1 MAQGTSGVAGDQGSG
16 SSAHWYKLTPD
27 SRGSYANGTW
37 TKLADMH
44 HERLYY
50 ASAVLRDGR
59 VFVAGGEYTEA
70 GYVDTNTAEIYDPV
84 KDSWTEIP
92 GPGWSTIGDAPTKT
106 LADGTVLLG
115 RINGYET
122 ALYNPV
128 TNTWAAGANDLG
140 GCDEAS
146 WTLLPDQSV
155 LTIDINYSPKAERY
169 LPSSGVWVA
178 AGQTPVSLVTG
189 NEIGPAVLMPGG
201 QCLYVG
207 ATGHTAVYTLPSSPS
222 GPGTWVAGP
231 DFPTDGGGN
240 QLEAKDAPGC
250 LLVNGKVLC
259 VVAPHGDS
267 DGGYPHGQRFFEYA
281 PDPSGISG
289 GSLAAAPDSGLN
301 SANMPAF
308 TGRFLA
314 LPSGQALYS
323 NFNSELVVYTPDS
336 GPNPAW
342 KPAVSGVAAQADGS
356 YRVSGT
362 QFNGLSEGSGYGD
375 DAAQSTNYPLVRL
388 TSGAGVVSYARTFNH
403 STMAV
408 ATGGLPVATSFTVPA
423 GLAPG
428 AYQLQVVANG
438 ISSDPVSFTV
448 PAATSAVFAG
458 ADTTTQGNWK
468 GLYGA
473 DGYDLS
479 QDTGANNPALPA
491 YAAVALSGPTAPN
504 GDYTWAATTA
514 DPRGLLKAAPGTADR
529 LGACWYSRGPSNDFD
544 VDVSLTDGRAHR
556 VSLYC
561 LDWDGRGRVDAVT
574 VRDAATG
581 ATLDAQAAGAAATG
595 GGAYLTWAVR
605 GHVVFHVASGN
616 NHNAILSAL
625 FFDPAR

>member
-1 MAQGTSGVAGDQGSG
+1 MCITHSYFPSLLTSCRVGVGLALGLLVGLACPAQATGSWTPLSAQAPDAIGTTMLLTDGTVMAQGTTGAAGANGSG

-27 SRGSYANGTW
+27 AHGSYANGTW

-84 KDSWTEIP
+84 KDAWTEISSP
-92 GPGWSTIGDAPTKT
+92 AGWANIGDAPTKM

-128 TNTWAAGANDLG
+128 TNTWAAGANNLG

-146 WTLLPDQSV
+146 WTLLPDQSI
-155 LTIDINYSPKAERY
+155 LTVDINSSPNAERY
-169 LPSSGVWVA
+169 LPSSGIWVA
-178 AGQTPVSLVTG
+178 AGQTPVSLVAG
-189 NEIGPAVLMPGG
+189 SEIGPAVLMPSG

-207 ATGHTAVYTLPSSPS
+207 ATGHTAVYTLASS
-222 GPGTWVAGP
+222 GAGTWAAGP
-231 DFPTDGGGN
+231 DFPTDSSGN

-259 VVAPHGDS
+259 VVAPHGTS
-267 DGGYPHGQRFFEYA
+267 DGGYPFGQRFFEYTS
-281 PDPSGISG
+281 DPSGLSG

-314 LPSGQALYS
+314 LPSGEALYS
-323 NFNSELVVYTPDS
+323 NFNSELMVYTPDS

-342 KPAVSGVAAQADGS
+342 KPAISGVAAQADGS
-356 YRVSGT
+356 YQVSGT

-375 DAAQSTNYPLVRL
+375 DASQSTNYPLVRL
-388 TSGAGVVSYARTFNH
+388 TSGAGIVSYARTFNH
-403 STMAV
+403 STMAL
-408 ATGGLPVATSFTVPA
+408 ATGGLPVATSFTVPT

-428 AYQLQVVANG
+428 VYQLQVVANG

-448 PAATSAVFAG
+448 PSTDVTGQVTITPGDLRHRSGTTFAQFLTLTNNNAAPIPGPLTLALDYLSRNARLLNSTGTTSA
-458 ADTTTQGNWK
+458 
-468 GLYGA
+468 
-473 DGYDLS
+473 
-479 QDTGANNPALPA
+479 ALPA
-491 YAAVALSGPTAPN
+491 ASPTVSVSADGLAPGQSVQVNLSFADVNYQHINFAPRVLSGSTP
-504 GDYTWAATTA
+504 
-514 DPRGLLKAAPGTADR
+514 
-529 LGACWYSRGPSNDFD
+529 
-544 VDVSLTDGRAHR
+544 
-556 VSLYC
+556 
-561 LDWDGRGRVDAVT
+561 
-574 VRDAATG
+574 
-581 ATLDAQAAGAAATG
+581 
-595 GGAYLTWAVR
+595 
-605 GHVVFHVASGN
+605 
-616 NHNAILSAL
+616 
-625 FFDPAR
+625 